1 MAQKFVGIDLGNRRV
16 KITVV
21 SGGLRGAQVNHVWE
35 QVVPEAKRSAEP
47 SAGDESIDASL
58 DVALRIIQER
68 GLRHLPTAVSLPGG
82 VASFRL
88 LHFPFEDPRQIAQTV
103 QFEADGQFPL
113 PIEQLAIDHVPIK
126 RGDGKGRALVVAV
139 KRSVIEH
146 LSARFKLAGVDLRV
160 ITSSALSI
168 AQALSGTPIH
178 GSGGKPGG
186 KAAEG
191 ERLPVAL
198 VVDVGY
204 RSTDIIALAGTG
216 ALAVRSLRRGSKQ
229 IARDVARA
237 WRLDPAAAEL
247 ALERDAKVDD
257 EVVTRALQPI
267 LRELEHSRQW
277 LRTELAAEVVELRVC
292 GGLAKLGNL
301 VPWLAHHTNLP
312 VSLALPRESATLR
325 GVAGHDWSTN
335 LVALGTSLAA
345 SRRPLIQLL
354 DAFEGPSGE
363 GQWVQQHFSSF
374 AALGVAVLAFAAI
387 DTMVSLKA
395 AERERDAY
403 AAELARESK
412 KVFGTEMADAAAVRG
427 ALAALEGGDMTSAIP
442 ERGALELLEL
452 ITKAALPKGGRVL
465 PPPGTSPDG
474 TPLGPDGSPLPG
486 TPGEGEGEGE
496 GGEGGGVA
504 EAPAVELAPVS
515 DPNAGIVADDALV
528 FSTIDIRELK
538 IDLNV
543 AATRA
548 TAQDRFA
555 VKLQELG
562 CIRKVTKGMIKDRN
576 ELKAFEMSI
585 DHDCFTASL
594 AQADPEPSEQAP
606 AEPSEPAEAAE
617 EDDDGQG

>member
-35 QVVPEAKRSAEP
+35 QVVPDTKRAAEP
-47 SAGDESIDASL
+47 SAGDDNYDASL
-58 DVALRIIQER
+58 DVALRMIQER

-82 VASFRL
+82 AVSFRL

-146 LSARFKLAGVDLRV
+146 LSARFKLGGVDLRV

-168 AQALSGTPIH
+168 AQALSGTPIQ
-178 GSGGKPGG
+178 GGAGKTGAG
-186 KAAEG
+186 KAGEG

-198 VVDVGY
+198 VVDIGY
-204 RSTDIIALAGTG
+204 RSTDIIALGNSG

-229 IARDVARA
+229 IARDLARA

-257 EVVTRALQPI
+257 EAVTRAMQPI

-301 VPWLAHHTNLP
+301 VAWLALHTNLP

-325 GVAGHDWSTN
+325 GVAGHDWSSN

-387 DTMVSLKA
+387 DTVVSLEA

-403 AAELARESK
+403 ATELAAESK
-412 KVFGTEMADAAAVRG
+412 KVFGAEMSDAAAVRS

-452 ITKAALPKGGRVL
+452 ITKAATPKGGRVI
-465 PPPGTSPDG
+465 PPPGTAPGSEQ
-474 TPLGPDGSPLPG
+474 LGPDGSPLPG
-486 TPGEGEGEGE
+486 TGEGEGEGE
-496 GGEGGGVA
+496 GGEGGVA
-504 EAPAVELAPVS
+504 EAPPVELAPVS

-594 AQADPEPSEQAP
+594 AQADPEPSEPSEQPP
-606 AEPSEPAEAAE
+606 AEPADE

>member
-21 SGGLRGAQVNHVWE
+21 SGGLRGVQVQHVWE
-35 QVVPEAKRSAEP
+35 QAVPETKRSAE
-47 SAGDESIDASL
+47 AGGGEDNLDANL
-58 DVALRIIQER
+58 DVALRMVQER

-82 VASFRL
+82 AVSFRL

-146 LSARFKLAGVDLRV
+146 VSARFKLGGVDLRV
-160 ITSSALSI
+160 ITSSALSV

-178 GSGGKPGG
+178 GGG
-186 KAAEG
+186 KAGEG

-198 VVDVGY
+198 VLDIGY
-204 RSTDIIALAGTG
+204 RSTDVIALAASG

-229 IARDVARA
+229 IARDLARA
-237 WRLDPAAAEL
+237 WRLDPMAAEL
-247 ALERDAKVDD
+247 ALERDARVED

-301 VPWLAHHTNLP
+301 VPWLAQHTNLP

-325 GVAGHDWSTN
+325 GVAGHDWSSN

-403 AAELARESK
+403 AAELARESQ
-412 KVFGTEMADAAAVRG
+412 KVFGSEMTSASEVRS

-452 ITKAALPKGGRVL
+452 ITKAATPKGGRPI
-465 PPPGTSPDG
+465 PPPGSAPG
-474 TPLGPDGSPLPG
+474 SESMLGPDGSPLPG
-486 TPGEGEGEGE
+486 TPEGEGEGE
-496 GGEGGGVA
+496 GGEGGVA
-504 EAPAVELAPVS
+504 EAPPVELAPVS

-538 IDLNV
+538 IDMNV

-594 AQADPEPSEQAP
+594 TQSEPDPSEQAP
-606 AEPSEPAEAAE
+606 AAEPADE
-617 EDDDGQG
+617 EEGDDGQG

>member
-21 SGGLRGAQVNHVWE
+21 SGGLRGAQVSHVWE
-35 QVVPEAKRSAEP
+35 QVVPEAKRAGAEP
-47 SAGDESIDASL
+47 SGGDENIDASL
-58 DVALRIIQER
+58 DVALRMIQER

-82 VASFRL
+82 AVSFRL

-168 AQALSGTPIH
+168 AQALAGTPIH
-178 GSGGKPGG
+178 GGAGKPGG
-186 KAAEG
+186 KAGEG

-198 VVDVGY
+198 VVDIGY

-229 IARDVARA
+229 IARDIARA

-301 VPWLAHHTNLP
+301 VPWLAQHTNLP

-403 AAELARESK
+403 ADELARESK

-465 PPPGTSPDG
+465 PPPGSTSPDG

-496 GGEGGGVA
+496 EGGGVA
-504 EAPAVELAPVS
+504 EAPALELAPVS

-594 AQADPEPSEQAP
+594 AAADPEPSEQA
-606 AEPSEPAEAAE
+606 AEPVEPGE